1 MLGINAVNEKTT
13 SWIHKIHAMD
23 IRNVDLNLL
32 VVFDAMAR
40 HCSVGRAGDALGL
53 SQPATSAALARLRT
67 VFDDALFVRAGAQMK
82 PTPRA
87 MELAPAVHRVV
98 EAIHAEILQK
108 ASFDPARAERTFTI
122 LTPDIGEVAFLP
134 GVLRR
139 LRQEAPQVRLL
150 ATARSRFAAAE
161 ALESGEADLAVG
173 FFPDLHK
180 AGFFQQALFRT
191 SYACVTCAKAGPAAP
206 RMSLKQY
213 LAARHVV
220 VRPDG
225 REHLLDRYLS
235 DKGWQRHVMLELSHF
250 MSLLAL
256 LPGTDL
262 VATVPEDIATVL
274 ERHITIRRIALPFT
288 VPVLDV
294 QQFWHRRMQH
304 DLANR
309 WLRGVFFEVNRR
321 EANEGF
327 AGLSGPA
334 RRISRGSGPQRSR
347 QPCR

>member
-1 MLGINAVNEKTT
+1 MNPQRMLEINAMDDQTT
-13 SWIHKIHAMD
+13 PWIHRIHAMD
-23 IRNVDLNLL
+23 IRTVDLNLL

-40 HCSVGRAGDALGL
+40 HCSVGRAGEALGL

-67 VFDDALFVRAGAQMK
+67 VFDDALFVRAGTQMK

-98 EAIHAEILQK
+98 ETINAEILQK

-139 LRQEAPQVRLL
+139 LRQEAPQVRLR
-150 ATARSRFAAAE
+150 ATARTRFAAAE

-180 AGFFQQALFRT
+180 AGFFQQALFKT
-191 SYACVTCAKAGPAAP
+191 SYACVTCAHAGPAVE
-206 RMSLKQY
+206 RMTQRQY

-225 REHLLDRYLS
+225 REHLLDRVLD
-235 DKGWQRHVMLELSHF
+235 DKGWQRHVTLELSHF
-250 MSLLAL
+250 MSLLSL

-262 VATVPEDIATVL
+262 VATVPEDIATVM
-274 ERHITIRRIALPFT
+274 ERHIAIRRIALPFQA
-288 VPVLDV
+288 PVIDV

-304 DLANR
+304 DPANR
-309 WLRGVFFEVNRR
+309 WLRGLFHEVNRR
-321 EANEGF
+321 DANEGLP
-327 AGLSGPA
+327 G
-334 RRISRGSGPQRSR
+334 
-347 QPCR
+347 

>member
-1 MLGINAVNEKTT
+1 
-13 SWIHKIHAMD
+13 MD

-40 HCSVGRAGDALGL
+40 HCSVGRAGEALGL

-67 VFDDALFVRAGAQMK
+67 LFDDALFVRAGTQMK

-87 MELAPAVHRVV
+87 LELAPAVHRVV
-98 EAIHAEILQK
+98 ETINADILRQ
-108 ASFDPARAERTFTI
+108 ASFDPARAERSFTI

-139 LRQEAPQVRLL
+139 LRQEAPQVRLQ

-161 ALESGEADLAVG
+161 SLESGEADLAVG

-180 AGFFQQALFRT
+180 AGFFQQALFKT
-191 SYACVTCAKAGPAAP
+191 SYACVTCATSGPAVA
-206 RMSLKQY
+206 RMTQRQY

-225 REHLLDRYLS
+225 REHLLDRFLD
-235 DKGWQRHVMLELSHF
+235 DKGWRRHVTLELSHF
-250 MSLLAL
+250 MSLLSL

-262 VATVPEDIATVL
+262 VATVPEDIATVM
-274 ERHITIRRIALPFT
+274 ERHIAIRRIALPFS
-288 VPVLDV
+288 VPEIDV

-304 DLANR
+304 DPANR

-321 EANEGF
+321 EANEGL
-327 AGLSGPA
+327 AP
-334 RRISRGSGPQRSR
+334 
-347 QPCR
+347 